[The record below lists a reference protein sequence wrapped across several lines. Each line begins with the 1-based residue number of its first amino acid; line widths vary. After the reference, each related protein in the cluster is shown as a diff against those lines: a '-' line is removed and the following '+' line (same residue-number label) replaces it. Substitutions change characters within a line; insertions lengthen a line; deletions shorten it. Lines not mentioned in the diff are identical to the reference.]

1 MVDSPKTGSKE
12 LGELLRRA
20 RERRGMSRN
29 DLVEASGLSYP
40 YVSQLETAYRMPSP
54 AAIRKLA
61 DALGISLDDIFA
73 AMSKP
78 SPEPLSVRKRV
89 DDAGWIPN
97 EAYSRP
103 AEMSAI
109 GSGRGRGIT
118 LGAGPTNTGSGRG
131 RWIRGRRRPVRSYYV
146 HRREDR
152 SPVQRGP
159 PYRAPR
165 RLGESPGAGGGVG
178 DRRGSAPWSFIA
190 LTGRARP
197 CSAFSRHSGCT
208 RHRDF
213 RRGCRRR
220 GRRRWIC
227 YLATNLAWAWCR
239 QP

>member
-89 DDAGWIPN
+89 DDSGWIPN
-97 EAYSRP
+97 DAYSRP
-103 AEMSAI
+103 AEMSDI
-109 GSGRGRGIT
+109 GRVEVAALRSAPVPRTPAPAEAAGSAG
-118 LGAGPTNTGSGRG
+118 GAGRSVPTTS
-131 RWIRGRRRPVRSYYV
+131 IVEKIVRLFNEV
-146 HRREDR
+146 PPQERMDALAR
-152 SPVQRGP
+152 VQARVVDSVID
-159 PYRAPR
+159 
-165 RLGESPGAGGGVG
+165 EGV
-178 DRRGSAPWSFIA
+178 
-190 LTGRARP
+190 
-197 CSAFSRHSGCT
+197 
-208 RHRDF
+208 
-213 RRGCRRR
+213 RR
-220 GRRRWIC
+220 GRSSR
-227 YLATNLAWAWCR
+227 
-239 QP
+239 

>member
-78 SPEPLSVRKRV
+78 SPKPPSVRKRV
-89 DDAGWIPN
+89 DDADWIPN

-103 AEMSAI
+103 AEMRAMGRPEVAALRSEPLPPAPAPSAAA
-109 GSGRGRGIT
+109 GSAG
-118 LGAGPTNTGSGRG
+118 GAGRSVPTTS
-131 RWIRGRRRPVRSYYV
+131 IVEKIVRLFNEV
-146 HRREDR
+146 PPQERLDALAR
-152 SPVQRGP
+152 VQARVV
-159 PYRAPR
+159 
-165 RLGESPGAGGGVG
+165 ESVIDEGV
-178 DRRGSAPWSFIA
+178 
-190 LTGRARP
+190 
-197 CSAFSRHSGCT
+197 
-208 RHRDF
+208 
-213 RRGCRRR
+213 RR
-220 GRRRWIC
+220 GRSSH
-227 YLATNLAWAWCR
+227 
-239 QP
+239 